1 MIEDDRGAIDYAES
15 GAGPTVVL
23 VPGSCSTGAAWRPV
37 IAELGNGLRSVTTS
51 LLGYGGTAER
61 RTLRDADISREAEI
75 LEAVIRRAA
84 SPVHLVGHSF
94 GGAVALTVALRKRV
108 PVRSLVI
115 IEAPLPELL
124 RHAGEHWHYRAF
136 RDMTD
141 AYFDAFRA
149 GQTVAIEAMI
159 DFYGGAGTFAA
170 WPERVRRYA
179 IDTTP
184 VNILD
189 WAAAYDFQLT
199 PGCLAN
205 IDVDLYEAVGA
216 ALRTL
221 GSRPVSGRR
230 IAVLTDMLE
239 LGEQSPAYHAGLAEP
254 IEAAGID
261 LVFGAG
267 PTGWVW
273 GIFGCSSRLRRGRG
287 RRRGHLHG
295 RDCRGSLVLFLVGH
309 VHSDS

>member
-15 GAGPTVVL
+15 GRGPTVVF

-37 IAELGNGLRSVTTS
+37 LSELGGGFRSVTTS

-94 GGAVALTVALRKRV
+94 GGAAALTVALRRRV

-124 RHAGEHWHYRAF
+124 RHAGEQQHYRAF
-136 RDMTD
+136 RKMTD
-141 AYFDAFRA
+141 AYFEAFRA
-149 GQTVAIEAMI
+149 GEPGAIETMI

-189 WAAAYDFQLT
+189 WACAFDFQLT
-199 PGCLAN
+199 PTCLAN
-205 IDVDLYEAVGA
+205 IDVPALVLRGGASHPAMRCANGLLAKSMAKASLVTLAGA
-216 ALRTL
+216 AHFMISTHAREVAREIGEHMARLE
-221 GSRPVSGRR
+221 GGKVSSYLAVQS
-230 IAVLTDMLE
+230 IAK
-239 LGEQSPAYHAGLAEP
+239 
-254 IEAAGID
+254 
-261 LVFGAG
+261 
-267 PTGWVW
+267 
-273 GIFGCSSRLRRGRG
+273 
-287 RRRGHLHG
+287 
-295 RDCRGSLVLFLVGH
+295 
-309 VHSDS
+309 

>member
-84 SPVHLVGHSF
+84 APVHLVGHSF
-94 GGAVALTVALRKRV
+94 GGAVALAVALRKRV
-108 PVRSLVI
+108 PVRSLVV
-115 IEAPLPELL
+115 IEAPVPELL

-136 RDMTD
+136 REMTD

-149 GQTVAIEAMI
+149 GETAAIERMI
-159 DFYGGAGTFAA
+159 DFYGGAGTFSS

-199 PGCLAN
+199 PTCLAN
-205 IDVDLYEAVGA
+205 VDVPTVVLRGGASHPAMRRADELLGQSIANALVATIPGA
-216 ALRTL
+216 AHFMISTHAPDVAGAIVRHIAGVEST
-221 GSRPVSGRR
+221 GTASRP
-230 IAVLTDMLE
+230 A
-239 LGEQSPAYHAGLAEP
+239 LA
-254 IEAAGID
+254 
-261 LVFGAG
+261 
-267 PTGWVW
+267 
-273 GIFGCSSRLRRGRG
+273 LRR
-287 RRRGHLHG
+287 
-295 RDCRGSLVLFLVGH
+295 
-309 VHSDS
+309 

>member
-15 GAGPTVVL
+15 GAGPSVVF
-23 VPGSCSTGAAWRPV
+23 VPGSCSTGAAWRP
-37 IAELGNGLRSVTTS
+37 ILSELGNGLRAVTTS

-75 LEAVIRRAA
+75 LETVIRRAA

-124 RHAGEHWHYRAF
+124 RHAGEHRHYRAF
-136 RDMTD
+136 REMTD
-141 AYFDAFRA
+141 VYFDAFRA
-149 GQTVAIEAMI
+149 GETAAIELMI

-179 IDTTP
+179 VDTTP

-189 WAAAYDFQLT
+189 WASAYDFQLT
-199 PGCLAN
+199 PACLTN
-205 IDVDLYEAVGA
+205 IDVPALVLRGGA
-216 ALRTL
+216 
-221 GSRPVSGRR
+221 S
-230 IAVLTDMLE
+230 
-239 LGEQSPAYHAGLAEP
+239 HAA
-254 IEAAGID
+254 
-261 LVFGAG
+261 
-267 PTGWVW
+267 
-273 GIFGCSSRLRRGRG
+273 
-287 RRRGHLHG
+287 RRRANELL
-295 RDCRGSLVLFLVGH
+295 CQCMAN
-309 VHSDS
+309 

>member
-115 IEAPLPELL
+115 IEAPVPELL

-141 AYFDAFRA
+141 AYFNAFRA
-149 GQTVAIEAMI
+149 GQTAAIEAMI

-199 PGCLAN
+199 PACLAN
-205 IDVDLYEAVGA
+205 IDVPTVVLRGGASHPAMRRANELLAQSIADASVATIAGA
-216 ALRTL
+216 AHFMISTHAQDVAGAIARHIAGVESAGTA
-221 GSRPVSGRR
+221 SRP
-230 IAVLTDMLE
+230 ALE
-239 LGEQSPAYHAGLAEP
+239 Q
-254 IEAAGID
+254 
-261 LVFGAG
+261 
-267 PTGWVW
+267 
-273 GIFGCSSRLRRGRG
+273 RQ
-287 RRRGHLHG
+287 
-295 RDCRGSLVLFLVGH
+295 
-309 VHSDS
+309 